1 MAEAFDPYRKWL
13 GIPPEDQPPHHYR
26 LLGIE
31 TFETDADVI
40 ANAVDGRMSQVKN
53 YQTGKF
59 SALSQK
65 ILNEIAAARVCL
77 LNPQKKTAYDEA
89 LRQRLEGGDAGIG
102 SSRNGGVIG
111 AGVPQFEDPAAAVAT
126 YVSRRGKP
134 RPKWQLPAALIGVG
148 LVIIA
153 FLIYQI
159 ANSDTAPVAVHSS
172 STAGHSSDRPLDG
185 MPSSRKPPVG
195 GVPEEPPA
203 ADPSPESPAMKPVE
217 PNDTPKPED
226 TSQKPSGD
234 SATGEEQ
241 PTEQPDPG
249 RTLADMVDPG
259 DSDAEEPGDGVGPS
273 EEPAPAGP
281 KRLPVPGAEERRVA
295 EAKIR
300 EIFQNEFAEAKSA
313 EQLQALAELLL
324 NQASQTPNDPT
335 ARFTLMQ
342 LATQELIKADAVAEA
357 LAAVDEM
364 ARTFDIRP
372 LGIKAYYLDG
382 WLKAA
387 GRASEDTSKAV
398 TQTAMALAEESAAA
412 DDYATAGR
420 FVKIATAAARKTRDL
435 ATIRQIN
442 LRRRDFETMETKYAA
457 TKEALD
463 VLATDP
469 NNAEANLTAGRW
481 YCFVKDNWKKG
492 LPYLAR
498 SSDAPLAV
506 LAKQDLAVPKTAK
519 AQVAL
524 ADDWWDLAEKQGED
538 AKSQLQSRAEKWY
551 REALPKLAS
560 LEKVRVEKRLEELAV
575 AEAEPVATGSS
586 VRGVVQKGNVALASN
601 GTKVLGTVE
610 NAIELIDGKLD
621 HDTKQGFAVGP
632 MKSPWMIV
640 FAKTYRILE
649 LRLLLW
655 NLTPRLY
662 NYRIDTSVDG
672 KQFEPLVDR
681 SVGEWGGGW
690 QRFEFPPRSVR
701 YIRIFPIEKRVPG
714 SPTVIDRFTVVELQA
729 YCISPDP

>member
-89 LRQRLEGGDAGIG
+89 LRQRLEGGDAGLG

-185 MPSSRKPPVG
+185 MPSSRKPP
-195 GVPEEPPA
+195 A
-203 ADPSPESPAMKPVE
+203 ADPSPESPAMKPAE

-249 RTLADMVDPG
+249 RTLADLVDPG

-273 EEPAPAGP
+273 EEPAPARP

-342 LATQELIKADAVAEA
+342 LATQELIKADAVADA

-519 AQVAL
+519 DQVAL

-551 REALPKLAS
+551 RAALSKLAS

-575 AEAEPVATGSS
+575 AVSEPVATGSR
-586 VRGVVQKGNVALASN
+586 VRGVVQPGNVAMASN
-601 GTKVLGTVE
+601 GAKVFGEVKSGAQYLV
-610 NAIELIDGKLD
+610 DGSTDQSHFAEGRWPCVWIIKLD
-621 HDTKQGFAVGP
+621 R
-632 MKSPWMIV
+632 V
-640 FAKTYRILE
+640 FVLREI
-649 LRLLLW
+649 RLLLFQ
-655 NLTPRLY
+655 
-662 NYRIDTSVDG
+662 D
-672 KQFEPLVDR
+672 KDR
-681 SVGEWGGGW
+681 SYQYQILVSADGESYRMVADKSRGQWRGFQQIKLPPTPVMAIKVIGLFNSDIRPGGQQNDG
-690 QRFEFPPRSVR
+690 FH
-701 YIRIFPIEKRVPG
+701 
-714 SPTVIDRFTVVELQA
+714 VVELEA
-729 YCISPDP
+729 YCVPPGDP